1 MALTNIYSK
10 CGKKGK
16 PTPQAVSATDALPSP
31 QSPAQSPMQSHI
43 TQPPAQSPIHI
54 PQSPAHQ
61 SPAPQ
66 SPAPQS
72 PAPKQS
78 RRSQVVTEVQSIQ
91 STQAMHAI
99 QAIQAMQQSMQK
111 SEPSMSFNPFCNKPI
126 FF

>member
-54 PQSPAHQ
+54 
-61 SPAPQ
+61 PQ